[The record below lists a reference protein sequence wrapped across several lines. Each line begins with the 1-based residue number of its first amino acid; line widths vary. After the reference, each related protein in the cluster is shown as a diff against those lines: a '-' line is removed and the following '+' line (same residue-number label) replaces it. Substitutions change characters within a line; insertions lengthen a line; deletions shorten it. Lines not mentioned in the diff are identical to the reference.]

1 MFTKILR
8 IKTKNLASYWTKHGK
23 VQSKVSKHVKAI
35 INVISSSSHFEN
47 NEQDTPDSETED
59 LYYNTIENI
68 QQHSDSST
76 GTVENHSV
84 VLNDSNNIDGY
95 LESDEVPALSSSYP
109 HAVDVS
115 DESELS
121 SDSDTS
127 EKEKIN

>member
-1 MFTKILR
+1 M
-8 IKTKNLASYWTKHGK
+8 AYYWTKHGK
-23 VQSKVSKHVKAI
+23 VQSKVSEHVKAI
-35 INVISSSSHFEN
+35 INSSSSHFEN
-47 NEQDTPDSETED
+47 NEQDTLDSETED
-59 LYYNTIENI
+59 LYYITIENI

-76 GTVENHSV
+76 GTLENQTHSV

-109 HAVDVS
+109 HKVDVS

-127 EKEKIN
+127 KNEKIN